1 MTEEQEQ
8 PQQPKQSKSARA
20 REYYAKEREREREEM
35 KARREQDREIGRQ
48 RQVGV
53 ARLAFKAGFYG
64 TLGAALASLIIGV
77 IVAIFWL
84 MVFGALFNAFSS

>member
-1 MTEEQEQ
+1 MSEQ
-8 PQQPKQSKSARA
+8 PEKSRSQRA
-20 REYYAKEREREREEM
+20 REVFAQQRQREREEV

-48 RQVGV
+48 RQVGI
-53 ARLAFKAGFYG
+53 ARVAFKAGFYG

-84 MVFGALFNAFSS
+84 MVFGALFSAFSS